1 MTNSH
6 TQTRNI
12 GNNRPRLTLCEAR
25 RPNNRLTVQ
34 LNVGY
39 YISLACC
46 DQIRTNTCVVSESP
60 PYLSTGRSINFVA
73 SSLFT
78 SLHVHVDRI
87 NKVMCVVC
95 FVLFLTRDVVA
106 LCLCLYVASRS
117 SI

>member
-1 MTNSH
+1 M
-6 TQTRNI
+6 
-12 GNNRPRLTLCEAR
+12 
-25 RPNNRLTVQ
+25 Q

-78 SLHVHVDRI
+78 SLYVHVDRI

-95 FVLFLTRDVVA
+95 CVFCFVFNARRCGPVSVSVCRKSEFYLNG
-106 LCLCLYVASRS
+106 
-117 SI
+117 